1 MNSVD
6 WWARKM
12 RGEPAVK
19 ADPLPPTPVAKPKVA
34 VTRPAVQMQPD
45 PSGTRCPECN
55 SGNYMGRGGN
65 MPRCF
70 DCGYVP
76 NRDFRHSTQGLVGD
90 GPAEPAPGQQ
100 PGSYNPQNI
109 VGKVDG

>member
-1 MNSVD
+1 MSSAD

-12 RGEPAVK
+12 RGEPAQK
-19 ADPLPPTPVAKPKVA
+19 PAPLPPTPVAKPRPVDVPARPVA
-34 VTRPAVQMQPD
+34 AP
-45 PSGTRCPECN
+45 PSQGTRCPECG

-70 DCGYVP
+70 DCGFVP

-90 GPAEPAPGQQ
+90 GPSSPAPGQQ
-100 PGSYNPQNI
+100 SGSYNPQNI
-109 VGKVDG
+109 VGRVE